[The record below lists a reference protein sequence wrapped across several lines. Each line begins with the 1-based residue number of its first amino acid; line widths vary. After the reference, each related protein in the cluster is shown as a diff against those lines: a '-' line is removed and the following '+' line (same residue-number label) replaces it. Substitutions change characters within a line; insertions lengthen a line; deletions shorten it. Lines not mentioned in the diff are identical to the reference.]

1 MCPESAFRGLKSWD
15 GIINFISGNFL
26 SFVEMAASPTW
37 LGWGRPQKGS
47 STQKSTSHSTLTHSV
62 TFRHF
67 YRLWAQT

>member
-1 MCPESAFRGLKSWD
+1 
-15 GIINFISGNFL
+15 
-26 SFVEMAASPTW
+26 MAASPTW